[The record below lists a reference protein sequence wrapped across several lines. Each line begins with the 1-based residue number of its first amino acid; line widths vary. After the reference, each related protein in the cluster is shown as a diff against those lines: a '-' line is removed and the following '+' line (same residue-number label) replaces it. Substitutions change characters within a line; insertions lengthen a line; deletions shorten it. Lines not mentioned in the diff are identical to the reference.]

1 MLKKHKKNGYYRIIN
16 QRTGLLKLVKH
27 YKNGIVHG
35 KIIYYWD
42 NGQIRLTGQYEE
54 MRRTGIWETYDSN
67 GDLIMENNYKYPI
80 KMATISFSTLKDSV
94 LMLDESVKKNILI
107 VHNYDE
113 ADFLITNYM
122 KRLRK
127 NYEVDEKRYV
137 KYFEVIVNDVPINT
151 VYKKIN

>member
-1 MLKKHKKNGYYRIIN
+1 MELYLSPNQQVFFNYISKNYAKKNFDLDYW
-16 QRTGLLKLVKH
+16 GL
-27 YKNGIVHG
+27 
-35 KIIYYWD
+35 
-42 NGQIRLTGQYEE
+42 
-54 MRRTGIWETYDSN
+54 SN
-67 GDLIMENNYKYPI
+67 LYSIKYIMENNHKYPI

-107 VHNYDE
+107 VHNYEE

-122 KRLRK
+122 KRIRK
-127 NYEVDEKRYV
+127 NYEVDEKRFV